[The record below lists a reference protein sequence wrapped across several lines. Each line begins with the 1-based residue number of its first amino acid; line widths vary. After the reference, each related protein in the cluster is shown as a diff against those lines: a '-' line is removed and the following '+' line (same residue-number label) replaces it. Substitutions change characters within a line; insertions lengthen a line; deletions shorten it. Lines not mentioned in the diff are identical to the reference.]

1 MFGRIARRYDLMNTL
16 MTAGLDRGWRVAA
29 ARAASSPPDGL
40 ALDVGTGTARL
51 GAVLASGMSR
61 GRVIGV
67 DFALPML
74 QAGQVW
80 LWHREVGEVALVAAD
95 GLALP
100 FRDSQFDCAT
110 SAFSVRNLADL
121 DSGFREQARVLKPGG
136 RVVCLELAW
145 PLSPLMQ
152 PLFRLYFGQLV
163 PLLGQLIARDR
174 AAYSYLPASVRA
186 FPAPAELASIMC
198 RAGLVD
204 VRWRRMGLGTVTL
217 HVGSVPWRAP
227 ATPASGC
234 P

>member
-1 MFGRIARRYDLMNTL
+1 MFGRIARRYDVMNTL

-29 ARAASSPPDGL
+29 ALAARSPPDGL

-51 GAVLASGMSR
+51 AAVMANGMSR

-80 LWHREVGEVALVAAD
+80 LWNRGVGQVTLVAAD

-110 SAFSVRNLADL
+110 SAFTVRNLADL
-121 DSGFREQARVLKPGG
+121 DSGFREQARVVKPGG

-145 PLSPLMQ
+145 PPSPLMQ

-163 PLLGQLIARDR
+163 PILGELIAGDR

-186 FPAPAELASIMC
+186 FPAPAELASVMY

-217 HVGSVPWRAP
+217 HVGSVP
-227 ATPASGC
+227 
-234 P
+234 

>member
-1 MFGRIARRYDLMNTL
+1 MFGRIASRYDLMNSL
-16 MTAGLDRGWRVAA
+16 MTAGLDRGWRLAA
-29 ARAASSPPDGL
+29 ARAANSPSDGL

-51 GAVLASGMSR
+51 AAVLADGISR

-74 QAGQVW
+74 RIGQMWLWQRELGQVS
-80 LWHREVGEVALVAAD
+80 LVVAD

-100 FRDSQFDCAT
+100 FRDAQFDCAT
-110 SAFSVRNLADL
+110 SAFTVRNLADL
-121 DSGFREQARVLKPGG
+121 ELGFREQARVVKSGG

-145 PLSPLMQ
+145 PVSPLMQ
-152 PLFRLYFGQLV
+152 PLFQLYFGRLV
-163 PLLGQLIARDR
+163 PLLGELIARDR

-217 HVGSVPWRAP
+217 HVGSVPRATP
-227 ATPASGC
+227 ATPGSGC